1 MKLHFL
7 GPPRIEQAGRAVD
20 FDTRKAPALL
30 AYLAVTGE
38 PQPRETLATLLWAET
53 DDEHARGSLRR
64 TLSAL
69 RRVFAE
75 DDLRIDRE
83 VIALGEGVWSDIAEF
98 RRLAVPG
105 ADAQALA
112 RAVHLHRDDFLR
124 GFSLRDSPP
133 FDDWQFAQ
141 AEQLR
146 RELGDALERL
156 VGVLAAQGSPAK
168 ALPHARRWLALD
180 GLHEPAHRAVM
191 LLLAQSGDR
200 NGALQQYR
208 ECARVLENELG
219 VQPLEETV
227 QLHERIRADKF
238 EPRAAAPATPSGP
251 LPGEVTP
258 LELGAARAIVLVGRK
273 GQWQTLQRAREKSGL
288 ISLEGEAGIG
298 KTHLARAYLAS
309 AREAGTVVLEA
320 RCFEGEASLAYA
332 PLAEALRRG
341 LDQPGLA
348 ARLDALAPHW
358 LAEAARLLPELAR
371 RADPRLD
378 ESPVTPAAQG
388 RFFEGVLAT
397 LSTLLGAGGVF
408 FLDDAH
414 FADEATLELLSY
426 IARRLRGRPMTLM
439 LAWRTEDA
447 HAERALRRMLAEA
460 VREGM
465 ATQIALRR
473 LSAQDVEDWVRK
485 ALPAQAAGAAGLAR
499 QLHRESE
506 GVPLFIAEALALMAV
521 DAAPAEAP
529 APLQQRVRELLR
541 ARLNR
546 IADGHR
552 QVLEAAAVIGRSF
565 DLELLRW
572 VSGRS
577 DAETAAG
584 MEALLAAGALV
595 EARAEEGSRF
605 DFSHEKLRDL
615 ARAELGFARRRLL
628 HIRSAAALIKRGRA
642 RGQSDALAGQIAQH
656 LFEAGRETEAAG
668 RYAQAG
674 DYARRLYA
682 NAEALSH
689 YQRALALGHPE
700 AGRLHERIG
709 DLRTLLGDY
718 SGAIAA
724 FEIAAGQAPDSGA
737 KAALERKLGDVCQR
751 RGDWAAAEAH
761 LRAAL
766 ELAQARADAAAQ
778 SRILADW
785 SLNDHRRGDDA
796 RAARQARRAL
806 KLAEAAGDASASGQ
820 AHNILGMLA
829 THAGQARAARS
840 HLIRSL
846 GLAEVLRDPFARIAA
861 LNNLALSE
869 GEAGEH
875 DQAIAHVEQALALCA
890 AIGDRHHEAALRNN
904 LADLFRASG
913 RRPEALA
920 QLKQAVTIFAEI
932 GVDAGQW
939 QPEIW
944 KLAAW

>member
-1 MKLHFL
+1 VKLYLL

-30 AYLAVTGE
+30 AYLALTGQ

-75 DDLRIDRE
+75 DVLRIDRD

-112 RAVHLHRDDFLR
+112 RAVQRHRDDFLR

-156 VGVLAAQGSPAK
+156 VGVLAAKGAHAD
-168 ALPHARRWLALD
+168 ALMHARRWLALD
-180 GLHEPAHRAVM
+180 ALHEPAHRAVM

-208 ECARVLENELG
+208 ECARVLEHELG
-219 VQPLEETV
+219 VQPLDETV
-227 QLHERIRADKF
+227 QLHERIREDRL
-238 EPRAAAPATPSGP
+238 EPRAKALAQSAAN
-251 LPGEVTP
+251 VTP
-258 LELGAARAIVLVGRK
+258 PEPGAARAIVLVGRRAE
-273 GQWQTLQRAREKSGL
+273 WQALQRARAASGL
-288 ISLEGEAGIG
+288 IALEGEAGIG
-298 KTHLARAYLAS
+298 KTHLARAFLED
-309 AREAGTVVLEA
+309 ARAAGAVVLEA
-320 RCFEGEASLAYA
+320 RCFAGEASLAYA

-341 LDQPGLA
+341 LDQPGLS
-348 ARLDALAPHW
+348 ARLDTLAPHW
-358 LAEAARLLPELAR
+358 LAEIARLLPEVSR
-371 RADPRLD
+371 RQELVSA
-378 ESPVTPAAQG
+378 ESPVTPAAKG
-388 RFFEGVLAT
+388 RFFEGVLNA
-397 LSTLLGAGGVF
+397 LSALLGNGGIL

-414 FADEATLELLSY
+414 LADDATLELLAY
-426 IARRLRGRPMTLM
+426 IARRLRGRPITLL
-439 LAWRTEDA
+439 LAWRAEDA
-447 HAERALRRMLAEA
+447 GAEHALRRMLGDAA
-460 VREGM
+460 RDGM

-473 LSAQDVEDWVRK
+473 LGAQDVEDWVRVAFPDK
-485 ALPAQAAGAAGLAR
+485 AAGAAGLAR

-521 DAAPAEAP
+521 DAAPIEGP
-529 APLQQRVRELLR
+529 APLQQRVRDLLR

-546 IADGHR
+546 IGDAHR
-552 QVLEAAAVIGRSF
+552 QMIEAAAVIGRSF

-572 VSGRS
+572 VSGR
-577 DAETAAG
+577 AEVESAAG
-584 MEALLAAGALV
+584 LEALLTAGVLV
-595 EARAEEGSRF
+595 ETRAEEGSRF
-605 DFSHEKLRDL
+605 DFGHEKMRELV
-615 ARAELGFARRRLL
+615 RAELGFARRRLL
-628 HIRSAAALIKRGRA
+628 HRRVAEALIKRGRA
-642 RGQSDALAGQIAQH
+642 RRQSDALAGQIAQH
-656 LFEAGRETEAAG
+656 LLEAGRETEAAD

-689 YQRALALGHPE
+689 YQRALALGHPH

-718 SGAIAA
+718 SGAIGA
-724 FEIAAGQAPDSGA
+724 FEIAAGQAHAS
-737 KAALERKLGDVCQR
+737 AAQAAIERKLGDVCHR
-751 RGDWAAAEAH
+751 RGDWPAAEAH

-766 ELAQARADAAAQ
+766 ELTEARADAGAQ

-806 KLAEAAGDASASGQ
+806 KLAEAAGDSSASAQ

-829 THAGQARAARS
+829 THAGQARTARG
-840 HLIRSL
+840 HLTRSL
-846 GLAEVLRDPFARIAA
+846 ALADALHDPFARIAA

-875 DQAIAHVEQALALCA
+875 DQAIARVEQALTLCA

-904 LADLFRASG
+904 LADQFQASG
-913 RRPEALA
+913 RRSEALA
-920 QLKQAVTIFAEI
+920 QLKQAVTLFAEI
-932 GVDAGQW
+932 GIDAGQW

-944 KLAAW
+944 KLAEW

>member
-1 MKLHFL
+1 VKLYLL
-7 GPPRIEQAGRAVD
+7 GPPRIEQAGHTVD

-30 AYLAVTGE
+30 AYLAISGQ

-69 RRVFAE
+69 RRVFAAE
-75 DDLRIDRE
+75 ALRIDRDA
-83 VIALGEGVWSDIAEF
+83 VALGEGVWSDVAEF
-98 RRLAVPG
+98 RRLAACV
-105 ADAQALA
+105 DDDRALA
-112 RAVHLHRDDFLR
+112 RAVQLHRDDFLR
-124 GFSLRDSPP
+124 GFSLKDSPP

-146 RELGDALERL
+146 RELGEVLQRL
-156 VGVLAAQGSPAK
+156 VSALAARGATSE
-168 ALPHARRWLALD
+168 ALVYARRWLALD
-180 GLHEPAHRAVM
+180 ALHEPAHRAVM

-208 ECARVLENELG
+208 ECARVLEHELG
-219 VQPLEETV
+219 VQPLEETLL
-227 QLHERIRADKF
+227 LHERIRADKF
-238 EPRAAAPATPSGP
+238 EPRPAAGAQLPALPIAELAGPEPAPARPV
-251 LPGEVTP
+251 L
-258 LELGAARAIVLVGRK
+258 LVGRRVP
-273 GQWQTLQRAREKSGL
+273 WQALQRARERSGL

-298 KTHLARAYLAS
+298 KTHLASAYLEA
-309 AREAGTVVLEA
+309 AREAGAAVLEA

-332 PLAEALRRG
+332 PLAEALRSG
-341 LDQPGLA
+341 LDPPALA
-348 ARLDALAPHW
+348 ARLDTLAPHW
-358 LAEAARLLPELAR
+358 RGEAARLLPELAR
-371 RADPRLD
+371 RADPRLA
-378 ESPVTPAAQG
+378 ESPVSPAAKG
-388 RFFEGVLAT
+388 RFFEGVLAA
-397 LSTLLGAGGVF
+397 LFALLGGGGIL

-414 FADEATLELLSY
+414 MADEATLELLAY
-426 IARRLRGRPMTLM
+426 ITRRLRGRPMTLM
-439 LAWRTEDA
+439 LAWRAEDA
-447 HAERALRRMLAEA
+447 DAGHTLRRLLADA
-460 VREGM
+460 ARDGM
-465 ATQIALRR
+465 AAQIELRR
-473 LSAQDVEDWVRK
+473 LSVHDVEAWVRE
-485 ALPAQAAGAAGLAR
+485 ARPDETAGASELAR
-499 QLHRESE
+499 RLHRESE

-521 DAAPAEAP
+521 RATPDEAP

-541 ARLNR
+541 ARLDR
-546 IADGHR
+546 IGDGHR

-584 MEALLAAGALV
+584 MEALLAAGVLV
-595 EARAEEGSRF
+595 ETRAEEGSRF
-605 DFSHEKLRDL
+605 DFAHEKMREL

-628 HIRSAAALIKRGRA
+628 HLRVAEALIKRGRA
-642 RGQSDALAGQIAQH
+642 RGQSDALAGQIALH
-656 LFEAGRETEAAG
+656 LLEAGRETEAAV

-674 DYARRLYA
+674 DHARRLYA

-724 FEIAAGQAPDSGA
+724 FEIAAGQVADAGA
-737 KAALERKLGDVCQR
+737 QAALERKLGDVCQR
-751 RGDWAAAEAH
+751 RGDWPAAEAH

-766 ELAQARADAAAQ
+766 ELAEARADAAAQ

-806 KLAEAAGDASASGQ
+806 KLAEAAGDSSASAQ

-829 THAGQARAARS
+829 THAGQARAARV
-840 HLIRSL
+840 HLSRSL
-846 GLAEVLRDPFARIAA
+846 ALADALHDPFARIAA

-875 DQAIAHVEQALALCA
+875 DRAIAHVEQALALCA

-904 LADLFRASG
+904 LADQLQASG
-913 RRPEALA
+913 RRSEALA

-944 KLAAW
+944 KLAEW